1 MANNRV
7 FYAVQGIALRGPS
20 GSAPAN
26 QTWDSVQGVQ
36 SVGINTNFNLEP
48 IYQLGRLELYE
59 NYEEIPEV
67 EITISR
73 VLDGNAPLYTMC
85 MGGAGI
91 STLVSKA
98 NERCGFQL
106 GIFADTGTSA
116 SGTPVATMTCE
127 PAYLSSVTYTFPT
140 EGNATEEVTLVSND
154 KTWNV
159 AGGNGAFLPENT
171 SAPSGAGYG
180 IVRRQN
186 VDFGVNKTVLPTG
199 TGGGIPTGSTVTN
212 VTISMNLGREQ
223 IRALGSRTPVY
234 RYVNFPVE
242 ITCEIQVIAK
252 EGDKVGVDNSNVAC
266 ANPKALQ
273 NKAIKIVL
281 CDGTT
286 IDLGAK
292 NKLTSVN
299 YTGGDT
305 GGGNATITYS
315 YQTYNDFTFT
325 PPTAGG
331 QGQFTVAEA
340 ID

>member
-20 GSAPAN
+20 GTTVSN
-26 QTWDSVQGVQ
+26 QAWDPVQGVQ

-73 VLDGNAPLYTMC
+73 VLDGNATLYNMT
-85 MGGAGI
+85 MGGAGT
-91 STLVSKA
+91 STLVGTSNNK
-98 NERCGFQL
+98 CGFQL
-106 GIFADTGTSA
+106 GIFADTGTTA
-116 SGTPVATMTCE
+116 SGTPVGVVTCE
-127 PAYLSSVTYTFPT
+127 PAYLSSVTFTFPT

-154 KTWNV
+154 KVWGTT
-159 AGGNGAFLPENT
+159 AGGSFVPENA
-171 SAPSGAGYG
+171 SAASGTNLG
-180 IVRRQN
+180 IVRRQL
-186 VDFGVNKTVLPTG
+186 VKFGAGG
-199 TGGGIPTGSTVTN
+199 TIIPSGSGGGVPTGSTVTSLT
-212 VTISMNLGREQ
+212 VSMNLGREQ

-242 ITCEIQVIAK
+242 VTTEIQIIAK
-252 EGDKVGVDNSNVAC
+252 EGDQVGVNNTNTVCS
-266 ANPKALQ
+266 NPKALTD
-273 NKAIKIVL
+273 KEIKIIL

-286 IDLGAK
+286 LDLGKK

-305 GGGNATITYS
+305 GGGNSTITYS
-315 YQTYNDFTFT
+315 YQTYNEFTFT
-325 PPTAGG
+325 GPNVGG
-331 QGQFTVAEA
+331 STQFTVGEA